1 LNNFKPD
8 PTNSA
13 VNKAVFDFA
22 VQALLKS
29 VKVEFPF
36 LNFPILSQIFDRL
49 IFAITNPL
57 FNYLQKIATFTVIS
71 SDVQKQLS
79 NYNKSLDEY
88 KVAIEEKNDEKIKA
102 SQASVQKAMDDLLDW
117 AK

>member
-36 LNFPILSQIFDRL
+36 LNFLVLSQIFDRL

-71 SDVQKQLS
+71 TDIQKQLS

-88 KVAIEEKNDEKIKA
+88 KVAIEEKNHEKIKA
-102 SQASVQKAMDDLLDW
+102 SQANMEKAMDDLLDW
-117 AK
+117 SK